1 MVVDARQMEILNQKK
16 IVVVQTAF
24 IGDAVLTL
32 PMLEVLAKNNL
43 NVTIDVVTIPKT
55 SEIFQASQFVNE
67 VIVYDKRNTH
77 KGFKALFSFARM
89 LSDKGYSYIV
99 APHRSLR
106 TSLLV
111 LFTGIKES
119 VGFNNSSFSIVYKH
133 LVDYPYTLHEV
144 ARNISLVSSS
154 TAEKYS
160 SYLPKMQFYDESK
173 KKIDIFISTIAKDKN
188 IIAIAPGSVWETKRY
203 PAAHFI
209 SITRALINK
218 NYLILLIGSEVEFK
232 LNEEIQKAV
241 GNNCINIAGSHSI
254 PETIYLLTKCNLLI
268 TNDSAPTHFGMAADI
283 PVLTIYCSTV
293 EDFGFSPYNGKSG
306 TVSLNDLPCKPCGV
320 HGYEVCPLSH
330 FNCGQKLL
338 PEVVLA
344 KIDMLL

>member
-1 MVVDARQMEILNQKK
+1 MEILNQKK

-32 PMLEVLAKNNL
+32 PMLEVLAKNNPDAI
-43 NVTIDVVTIPKT
+43 IDIVTIPKT
-55 SEIFQASQFVNE
+55 SEIFQASPFVNE

-77 KGFKALFSFARM
+77 KGFKALLSFARM
-89 LSDKGYSYIV
+89 LGNKGYSYIV

-133 LVDYPYTLHEV
+133 LVDYPYELHEV
-144 ARNISLVSSS
+144 ARNISLVS
-154 TAEKYS
+154 TNGAEKYS
-160 SYLPKMQFYDESK
+160 SYLPMMLFSDESK
-173 KKIDIFISTIAKDKN
+173 KKIDFFISSIAKDKK
-188 IIAIAPGSVWETKRY
+188 IIAIAPGSVWKTKRY
-203 PAAHFI
+203 PVEHFLSLVRTLI
-209 SITRALINK
+209 SK

-232 LNEEIQKAV
+232 LNEEIQKSAD
-241 GNNCINIAGSHSI
+241 NNCVNIAGRHSI
-254 PETIYLLTKCNLLI
+254 LETIYLLTKCNLLI

-293 EDFGFSPYNGKSG
+293 PDFGFFPYTGKSG
-306 TVSLNDLPCKPCGV
+306 TISLNDLPCKPCGI
-320 HGYEVCPLSH
+320 HGYDVCPLSH

-344 KIDMLL
+344 KTDTLL

>member
-1 MVVDARQMEILNQKK
+1 MEILNQIK

-32 PMLEVLAKNNL
+32 PMLEVLAKNNPDAI
-43 NVTIDVVTIPKT
+43 IDIVTIPKT
-55 SEIFQASQFVNE
+55 SEIFQASPFVNE

-77 KGFKALFSFARM
+77 KGFKALLSFARM
-89 LSDKGYSYIV
+89 LGNKGYSYIV

-106 TSLLV
+106 TSLFV
-111 LFTGIKES
+111 LFSGIKES
-119 VGFNNSSFSIVYKH
+119 VGFNISSFPIVYKH
-133 LVDYPYTLHEV
+133 LVDYPYELHEV
-144 ARNISLVSSS
+144 ARNISLVS
-154 TAEKYS
+154 TNGAEKYS
-160 SYLPKMQFYDESK
+160 SYLPMMLFSDESK
-173 KKIDIFISTIAKDKN
+173 KKIDFFISSIAKDKK

-203 PAAHFI
+203 PVEHFLSLVRTLI
-209 SITRALINK
+209 SK

-241 GNNCINIAGSHSI
+241 GINCVNIAGSYSI
-254 PETIYLLTKCNLLI
+254 LETIYLLTKCNLLI

-293 EDFGFSPYNGKSG
+293 PDFGFFPYTGKSG
-306 TVSLNDLPCKPCGV
+306 TISLNDLPCKPCGI

-344 KIDMLL
+344 KIDTLL

>member
-1 MVVDARQMEILNQKK
+1 MEILNQKK

-24 IGDAVLTL
+24 IGDVVLTL
-32 PMLEVLAKNNL
+32 PMLEVLAQNNL
-43 NVTIDVVTIPKT
+43 DAIIDIVTIPNT
-55 SEIFQASQFVNE
+55 SEIFQASPFVNE

-77 KGFKALFSFARM
+77 KGFKSLISFARM
-89 LSDKGYSYIV
+89 LGDKGYSYIV

-111 LFTGIKES
+111 LFSGIKES
-119 VGFNNSSFSIVYKH
+119 VGFNISSFPIVYKH
-133 LVDYPYTLHEV
+133 LVDYPYELHEV

-160 SYLPKMQFYDESK
+160 SYLPKMQFSDDTK

-203 PAAHFI
+203 PVEHFI

-218 NYLILLIGSEVEFK
+218 NYLILLIGSDLEYK
-232 LNEEIQKAV
+232 LNEEICKAV
-241 GNNCINIAGSHSI
+241 GENSINIAGKNSLS
-254 PETIYLLTKCNLLI
+254 ETIYLLSKCNLLI

-293 EDFGFSPYNGKSG
+293 PDFGFAPYNSKSG
-306 TVSLNDLPCKPCGV
+306 TISFTDLQCKPCGI

-330 FNCGQKLL
+330 FDCGQKLL
-338 PEVVLA
+338 PELVLE
-344 KIDMLL
+344 KIDTLL

>member
-1 MVVDARQMEILNQKK
+1 MEILNQKK

-32 PMLEVLAKNNL
+32 PMLEVLAKNNP
-43 NVTIDVVTIPKT
+43 NAIIDVVTIPKT
-55 SEIFQASQFVNE
+55 SEIFQASPFVNE

-77 KGFKALFSFARM
+77 KGFKALLSFAKM
-89 LSDKGYSYIV
+89 LGSRNYSLIV

-111 LFTGIKES
+111 LFSGIKES
-119 VGFNNSSFSIVYKH
+119 IGFQNSSFSIVYRNS
-133 LVDYPYTLHEV
+133 VEYRYELHES
-144 ARNISLVSSS
+144 ARNISLVSSDE
-154 TAEKYS
+154 AKNYL
-160 SYLPKMQFYDESK
+160 SYLPKTLFSEETK
-173 KKIDIFISTIAKDKN
+173 KKIDGFLASLTSDRKIV
-188 IIAIAPGSVWETKRY
+188 AIAPGSVWETKRY
-203 PAAHFI
+203 PVEHFLSLVRTLI
-209 SITRALINK
+209 SK

-232 LNEEIQKAV
+232 LNEAIQKTA
-241 GNNCINIAGSHSI
+241 GNNCVNIAGRHSI
-254 PETIYLLTKCNLLI
+254 LETIYLLTKCNLLL

-293 EDFGFSPYNGKSG
+293 PEFGFFPYNGKSG
-306 TVSLNDLPCKPCGV
+306 TISLNDLPCKPCGI

-344 KIDMLL
+344 KIDTLL

>member
-1 MVVDARQMEILNQKK
+1 MEILNQIK

-32 PMLEVLAKNNL
+32 PMLEVLAKNNPDAI
-43 NVTIDVVTIPKT
+43 IDVVTIPIT
-55 SEIFQASQFVNE
+55 SEIFQASPFVNE

-77 KGFKALFSFARM
+77 KGFKALLSFARM
-89 LSDKGYSYIV
+89 LGNRGYSYLV

-111 LFTGIKES
+111 LFSGITES
-119 VGFNNSSFSIVYKH
+119 VGFNNSSLPIIYKH
-133 LVDYPYTLHEV
+133 LVDYPYELHEV
-144 ARNISLVSSS
+144 ARNISLVS
-154 TAEKYS
+154 TNGAEKYS
-160 SYLPKMQFYDESK
+160 SYLPMMLFSDESK
-173 KKIDIFISTIAKDKN
+173 KKIDFFISSIAKDKK
-188 IIAIAPGSVWETKRY
+188 IIAIAPGSVWKTKRY
-203 PAAHFI
+203 PVEHFLSLVRTLI
-209 SITRALINK
+209 SK

-232 LNEEIQKAV
+232 LNEDIQKAA
-241 GNNCINIAGSHSI
+241 GNNCVNIAGRHSI
-254 PETIYLLTKCNLLI
+254 LETIYLLTKCNLLI

-293 EDFGFSPYNGKSG
+293 PDFGFFPYTGKSG
-306 TVSLNDLPCKPCGV
+306 TISLNDLPCKPCGI

-344 KIDMLL
+344 KIDTLL